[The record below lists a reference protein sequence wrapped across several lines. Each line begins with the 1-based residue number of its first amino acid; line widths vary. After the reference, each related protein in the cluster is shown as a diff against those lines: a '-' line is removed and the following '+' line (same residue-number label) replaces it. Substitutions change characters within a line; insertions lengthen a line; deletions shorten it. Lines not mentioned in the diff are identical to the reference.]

1 MTLTKYFYRSTKM
14 NSISDEIYKSIER
27 KIVDGELQP
36 GDKLP
41 SENELCEVWNTSRIS
56 VRQAFERLMSLG
68 LLNKV
73 QGGGTYISKPDP
85 AVVLSPLLAYVIFS
99 EESVNDILVFRNI
112 IEVGSVALCAI
123 NRNQE
128 NLDKLRQCLSVMEAS
143 LIDSNAE
150 RFNDADL
157 EFHMEIAR
165 GSKTSLNIKNT
176 LISILQ
182 LKIKTIN
189 LQLILWKNIFKE
201 QLMNWKL
208 LITNQVGGNISNL
221 YVSKVVNEF

>member
-1 MTLTKYFYRSTKM
+1 M

-165 GSKTSLNIKNT
+165 GSKNSLNIKINGM
-176 LISILQ
+176 LFH
-182 LKIKTIN
+182 TI
-189 LQLILWKNIFKE
+189 QR
-201 QLMNWKL
+201 
-208 LITNQVGGNISNL
+208 NQVNINSMLGASSSYKEHSNIYIAIEDQNDKL
-221 YVSKVVNEF
+221 AAHFMEKHIQRTIDELEIINY

>member
-1 MTLTKYFYRSTKM
+1 M
-14 NSISDEIYKSIER
+14 NSISDEIYKSIEK

-41 SENELCEVWNTSRIS
+41 SENELCEVWDTSRIS

-99 EESVNDILVFRNI
+99 EESVNDILIFRNI
-112 IEVGSVALCAI
+112 IEVGSVALCAM

-128 NLDKLRQCLSVMEAS
+128 NLDKLRQSLDVMEAS
-143 LIDSNAE
+143 LRDSNAE
-150 RFNDADL
+150 QFNEADL

-165 GSKTSLNIKNT
+165 GSKNSLNIKINGM
-176 LISILQ
+176 LFH
-182 LKIKTIN
+182 TIRR
-189 LQLILWKNIFKE
+189 
-201 QLMNWKL
+201 
-208 LITNQVGGNISNL
+208 NQVNINSMLGASTSCKEHSNIYIAIEDQNDKL
-221 YVSKVVNEF
+221 AAHFMEKHIQRTID